1 MTKINKDMVKYQ
13 LWHVYNNVKME
24 HLLIQYLNYVNNLV
38 MVNIHTKIDYL
49 KYVLKQYNNLNL
61 LITIPITVE
70 HYPYHHL

>member
-1 MTKINKDMVKYQ
+1 
-13 LWHVYNNVKME
+13 ME
-24 HLLIQYLNYVNNLV
+24 HLLIQYLNYANNHV

-61 LITIPITVE
+61 LITISITVE